1 MLYRYHVY
9 GLTLESELECPEL
22 APAPADAAVD
32 VRIRLGHVDP
42 ELEGAVKVG
51 HRVLAAPGIYQIWVE
66 GVARFRA
73 VHGQQIWVDPV
84 PGADARDIRAYLMG
98 AVLGITVLLRG
109 LLPLHACAVE
119 VNGHAVAFCGDSGAG
134 KSTLAAALYRS
145 GFTVLTDDLG
155 VVVPGEGESLFYPG
169 FPRIKLWRSALEHFA
184 MNPESLTRDL
194 ARADKFNWPIH
205 CGYSPNPLPL
215 RRLYVLERSSD
226 DLTRIKRLRGSAA
239 ISFVC
244 RNTFA
249 TQCINPLGLAGR
261 NLLHCGELANS
272 VEVFSY
278 IRPWDLDRLEAT
290 LRVFQVHLLS
300 SAQTNRLPY
309 PRLE

>member
-1 MLYRYHVY
+1 MLFRYHVY

-22 APAPADAAVD
+22 APAPVGAAVD
-32 VRIRLGHVDP
+32 VQIRLGHVEP
-42 ELEGAVKVG
+42 VLEGAVKVG
-51 HRVLAAPGIYQIWVE
+51 HRVLAAPGIYQIWVA
-66 GVARFRA
+66 GVGRFRTEQ
-73 VHGQQIWVDPV
+73 GRQIWVDPV
-84 PGADARDIRAYLMG
+84 HGADARDIRGYLLG

-119 VNGHAVAFCGDSGAG
+119 VNGEAYAFCGDSGAG
-134 KSTLAAALYRS
+134 KSTLAAALYRR

-155 VVVPGEGESLFYPG
+155 VVVPGDGEALFYPG

-249 TQCINPLGLAGR
+249 TPCIKPLGLASR

-278 IRPWDLDRLEAT
+278 IRPWGLKWLELAVNELLEHLFSSPST
-290 LRVFQVHLLS
+290 LWHQPPL
-300 SAQTNRLPY
+300 
-309 PRLE
+309 